1 MKFALIM
8 AVLSLA
14 AFPAAGAPPSSFGS
28 AKPTFSEEFEGTNL
42 NESVWSDWVSS
53 FQGRKAGFLFAR
65 DNVSVSGGS
74 LNLVARLLRD
84 DEKTVENLRRGF
96 DTYATAYVRSK
107 EKFHYG
113 YYECRA
119 KTMSSKVCNA
129 FWLYDP
135 LSDKPE
141 RKFRVGDYSEEIDI
155 FEIFGSLRDW
165 YGTVHCLKTPYLEG
179 IVHAGV
185 EVLPEKSQKVSL
197 DFDPSADFHVYGF
210 HWTRE
215 RLAWFIDGKE
225 VFSRKNDRFH
235 RPLHVTFDC
244 EIMYSWVGEPDR
256 SLLPQI
262 FSIDYF
268 RHWANSDIALCL
280 ESPSQSLDFGEVVAG
295 KAAEKE
301 FVLRN
306 HSSTPVTLSSV
317 KACCGAEVKI
327 SSMVIPPSES
337 ATLFVSLKPRTPGR
351 FSKHVRIKCADQ
363 EGTELIIPITG
374 AAAGWGGAQFI
385 SRFTLPTVILAGLAD
400 GFNPCAFSIAI
411 ALALVLAAGGRT
423 RSSRLIGGWAFCL
436 GTFLTYMA
444 MGLGLV
450 HLLRMIDGFSL
461 FYDIAM
467 ALLSLSL
474 FVLAFLS
481 VRDAYR
487 YRAAKDPS
495 VISLQLPN
503 GVKRLIH
510 KVAEKSWSGPT
521 VAITGLGCGFLV
533 TLLDSLCTG
542 QIYIPVLALVS
553 RETDALR
560 SLALLGAYNLAFI
573 APLIVIFSLAAKGA
587 DSRLLSRWSK
597 RNVFPAKIAMA
608 VVFVILGSLL
618 MPQFGFRAPV

>member
-197 DFDPSADFHVYGF
+197 DFDPAADFHV
-210 HWTRE
+210 
-215 RLAWFIDGKE
+215 
-225 VFSRKNDRFH
+225 
-235 RPLHVTFDC
+235 
-244 EIMYSWVGEPDR
+244 
-256 SLLPQI
+256 
-262 FSIDYF
+262 
-268 RHWANSDIALCL
+268 
-280 ESPSQSLDFGEVVAG
+280 
-295 KAAEKE
+295 
-301 FVLRN
+301 
-306 HSSTPVTLSSV
+306 
-317 KACCGAEVKI
+317 
-327 SSMVIPPSES
+327 
-337 ATLFVSLKPRTPGR
+337 
-351 FSKHVRIKCADQ
+351 
-363 EGTELIIPITG
+363 
-374 AAAGWGGAQFI
+374 
-385 SRFTLPTVILAGLAD
+385 
-400 GFNPCAFSIAI
+400 
-411 ALALVLAAGGRT
+411 
-423 RSSRLIGGWAFCL
+423 
-436 GTFLTYMA
+436 
-444 MGLGLV
+444 
-450 HLLRMIDGFSL
+450 
-461 FYDIAM
+461 
-467 ALLSLSL
+467 
-474 FVLAFLS
+474 
-481 VRDAYR
+481 
-487 YRAAKDPS
+487 
-495 VISLQLPN
+495 
-503 GVKRLIH
+503 
-510 KVAEKSWSGPT
+510 
-521 VAITGLGCGFLV
+521 
-533 TLLDSLCTG
+533 
-542 QIYIPVLALVS
+542 
-553 RETDALR
+553 
-560 SLALLGAYNLAFI
+560 
-573 APLIVIFSLAAKGA
+573 
-587 DSRLLSRWSK
+587 
-597 RNVFPAKIAMA
+597 
-608 VVFVILGSLL
+608 
-618 MPQFGFRAPV
+618 